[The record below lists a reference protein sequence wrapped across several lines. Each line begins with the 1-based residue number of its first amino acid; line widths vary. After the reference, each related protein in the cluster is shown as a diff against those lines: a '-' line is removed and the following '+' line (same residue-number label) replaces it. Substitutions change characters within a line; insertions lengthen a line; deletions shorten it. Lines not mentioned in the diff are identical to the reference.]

1 MKQRLLLALLM
12 LFTSVGFVMGQD
24 SHERDIAITIPAG
37 GSVNIQL
44 TGTGLSKAGDSP
56 GSVDITCP
64 TLETSS
70 GTQIS
75 PTVTAVGAAVQW
87 KYPEDGV
94 TTGAETIYFVNNDD
108 NNGDNWSGLQL
119 TIDGKVEAFVVG
131 ASGDMSSKL
140 AYLAFTNNGVLETLT
155 LGNESNEL
163 GYVSALRTLSCQDNK
178 LAHIPAKGSISSYII
193 GTQSPDGFQPVT
205 GITREEDNTVK
216 IDASDLTSLGL
227 FSKNLESFKL
237 DNWTLNGE
245 PITATPGKDNTYTI
259 TDSHG
264 NYISGTFYCQLT
276 CQNGDANYPNVL
288 IQNVPITIPEAE
300 FTLEYSVTTVSG
312 SSTDGGSIIVKN
324 ADGEEITSNANTLHK
339 DDQITIEVKVNEGY
353 YIYEVNRSNLNL
365 ITPMPSGEVTAGTY
379 EYTIAGTGHPEFHI
393 TFAKRTDEAD
403 IARVIN
409 SAQGT
414 MQLCNSSDELVTSNS
429 VTAGTQLYVKVK
441 PETGYLVNAITV
453 NGNALTVSS
462 ETPDQDGWYK
472 TNNYTTV
479 ADINTFVALF
489 DVGSTVNI
497 PSTIEGTDGNVT
509 VTYNSGASVKSGET
523 TLTPGTSISI
533 IVPAASDGYEVA
545 SVLFNGK
552 QIGTTAKTYTEEVE
566 EGTNYIYVEYRS
578 TKVTELNKLIFGI
591 DDSKVKIYADADCTQ
606 EVTTANIS
614 TTLKSG
620 DDIYVKITGLAAD
633 ESVERVVINGE
644 EAASTSEGTYFL
656 TEGAVAGINSVVV
669 YATGAPTLN
678 IVLEGLEQSEQ
689 SVAVTIKKGDNVI
702 ADPSA
707 ETFAEG
713 DEITITTNKVQ
724 DKAVSSVT
732 INGVSQNIAA
742 DGIYT
747 FKMVAGTNYVTIVYE
762 STKPDEEVA
771 VEHNDGGEVSA
782 MIEDNT
788 IVITTTPKTGY
799 GVAAV
804 IVNDNDWVETVEAN
818 GSYEAT
824 ARPGENKVSVVFT
837 DKALVDTRVDGVT
850 GSSSDIVVLGED
862 GVTTIKKN
870 ETTLD
875 QNNPD
880 ENTITIKVNNQ
891 KEHYKLV
898 SVSVNGKPLI
908 GEEGSGEDA
917 GKMIYTYDV
926 KVGTNLVVATYESTA
941 AERVEEVIAGDVSA
955 TISYYSDSEGTTTV
969 DPSTLDAEEAI
980 YFKVTPNGNETV
992 REVYFNDEGPL
1003 APSDGVYTGTMQA
1016 GKNTLYVFFNDAAI
1030 IRASYAEE
1038 DGTITL
1044 KNGSTPVNSGDE
1056 LAKDESVTATIT
1068 PSDGYVIKAV
1078 YVNGINQSVTPDKD
1092 GTATVTTTVQS
1103 GLNIIHAEFE
1113 YVAATVNLTYNSSIG
1128 SVTTSPELD
1137 PEEGNTE
1144 YEAGEAITIIPSV
1157 DAEDYNRI
1165 TVTINGS
1172 TEGVTNNGNGTYTVT
1187 LQAGVNNIHVDFARA
1202 LAGNLLV
1209 KYPDTEVSDVT
1220 IYDLNGNDVAT
1231 TVLNGDWVEA
1241 PADTKLEVTF
1251 KVTDPTN
1258 KLISAVV
1265 NGQLYSLTP
1274 DAKNECRIGSS
1285 GTTDDIVILP
1295 EGESVLRIYV
1305 KKLVEPSIT
1314 PVTTYAYDGTAKA
1327 VEYTTSPAGLNN
1339 IEVYY
1344 RPVGGAEWRTEPYAE
1359 AGSYKVMFKRAA
1371 DANYAEVNTETSPTT
1386 ITINKAHLIITQLPT
1401 VTRDEATNKYVLAQD
1416 GKAGYYVNGSLKSV
1430 AGTFELEHFTH
1441 ESGEHYAEVGFTTN
1455 EEDDNLDRN
1464 TITGIKVHYNV
1475 KSYTGGHYTLT
1486 VDNSG
1491 TPFYLMCGDAII
1503 DSNDLL
1509 DPSASI
1515 AALYDP
1521 QPGFEYALYQVKDG
1535 EETLVPTGS
1544 NGKFLVSNICNSSN
1558 TSATLKLKATD
1569 KRQVL
1574 AVKDGKFEIEDAV
1587 YNGQPQ
1593 FFNPSSVALVVGED
1607 KKAVASNNQAYGR
1620 LIVTYK
1626 DAKGNT
1632 VIAPVDA
1639 GTYTVTLSYNDD
1651 DMYKD
1656 FKPVSATFEIE
1667 KVNLDDVLIGD
1678 PVATPIT
1685 AGQSLRNSHLAG
1697 PAEIPGQYQWL
1708 DETAIPT
1715 SDSDGGT
1722 NQPAKFVPVDKTNFT
1737 SYRNVG
1743 KVNVKILKGVQV
1755 VTYNANLGTIS
1766 VVDDQNISYKSGS
1779 QVQPETK
1786 LTITAKPLDATMQQ
1800 FESMTITIGEETKTY
1815 TTSTATITFPEA
1827 GEGNVEIYATF
1838 KLKEKDP
1845 VIIEEG
1851 QYAVV
1856 LPESVRGAKVDKS
1869 GVYAVERGDDFTF
1882 TVTTLAA
1889 DAGKVTV
1896 TVNGSALTGTNGKYT
1911 LTNVT
1916 ERQDISISVSNP
1928 TEVKVNIPRSYH
1940 IEGQSEDYAT
1950 VSVIN
1955 NTANDGH
1962 YYFNDALTVIA
1973 FTHITGVDFARWS
1986 DNSREQ
1992 VHEVV
1997 LDAAEYT
2004 LLASF
2009 TGLPTGIEDIESATV
2024 YTGKGFIMVK
2034 NVADAELTVVSI
2046 SGRLQAKQE
2055 ISGDTRIDV
2064 PQGIYVV
2071 VLQSGDEV
2079 KQLKVIVK

>member
-24 SHERDIAITIPAG
+24 SRIQITISGSARIDLLGSGMTEDDYPKLMNAG
-37 GSVNIQL
+37 DTEVRPNGLEEVGTQL
-44 TGTGLSKAGDSP
+44 TY
-56 GSVDITCP
+56 
-64 TLETSS
+64 TLTTSG
-70 GTQIS
+70 GTQTYYFENPS
-75 PTVTAVGAAVQW
+75 
-87 KYPEDGV
+87 
-94 TTGAETIYFVNNDD
+94 ETKS
-108 NNGDNWSGLQL
+108 WSGL
-119 TIDGKVEAFVVG
+119 TMNISGPVTSFVVTG
-131 ASGDMSSKL
+131 SGSLSNAISSL
-140 AYLAFTNNGVLETLT
+140 NIQTNGQQTLETLT
-155 LGNESNEL
+155 LGTESDEL
-163 GYVSALRTLSCQDNK
+163 GYMSKLTSLSCGNNK
-178 LAHIPAKGSISSYII
+178 LKHIPATKDGLNYSVGSQYPEGITPIQLSRNGGTGDNKFAVKISSEQLK
-193 GTQSPDGFQPVT
+193 GT
-205 GITREEDNTVK
+205 
-216 IDASDLTSLGL
+216 GL
-227 FSKNLESFKL
+227 FSK
-237 DNWTLNGE
+237 D
-245 PITATPGKDNTYTI
+245 ITNYEIRWDLTNYSMTGNVEDGYLI
-259 TDSHG
+259 TDKNTG
-264 NYISGTFYCQLT
+264 VYLDGTFNVRVEIDNADQ
-276 CQNGDANYPNVL
+276 NYPGVNVY
-288 IQNVPITIPEAE
+288 NIPVVIPKAE
-300 FTLEYSVTTVSG
+300 FSLTTTAV
-312 SSTDGGSIIVKN
+312 DA
-324 ADGEEITSNANTLHK
+324 ADGTIKAYTDEDCNDEITSDTKLTKDQHIWIKIEANDGQAISKVERKGLTLA
-339 DDQITIEVKVNEGY
+339 TVFSEAV
-353 YIYEVNRSNLNL
+353 
-365 ITPMPSGEVTAGTY
+365 PGTY
-379 EYTIAGTGHPEFHI
+379 EYVVTGTGDASLTVTFEDIVPGSATLLSFTSDEGEI
-393 TFAKRTDEAD
+393 EVWQQDGNAEISSAKRGSTVFAKVKPTAGYLVDGGVKVVGGANATITTLGITGDAD
-403 IARVIN
+403 GNGWYSTKSYTIPTGEEDMTYGFVGLFKRGATVDVTLGTGATTGEEVTIQTSTPTVETIEENSTVEPGTKVTITVPDAATGYAIASVTN
-409 SAQGT
+409 NGQK
-414 MQLCNSSDELVTSNS
+414 CDLVTSGS
-429 VTAGTQLYVKVK
+429 Y
-441 PETGYLVNAITV
+441 ETELAVGVN
-453 NGNALTVSS
+453 
-462 ETPDQDGWYK
+462 
-472 TNNYTTV
+472 
-479 ADINTFVALF
+479 
-489 DVGSTVNI
+489 NI
-497 PSTIEGTDGNVT
+497 E
-509 VTYNSGASVKSGET
+509 VTYEDV
-523 TLTPGTSISI
+523 
-533 IVPAASDGYEVA
+533 
-545 SVLFNGK
+545 
-552 QIGTTAKTYTEEVE
+552 
-566 EGTNYIYVEYRS
+566 R
-578 TKVTELNKLIFGI
+578 VTELLIFGI
-591 DDSKVKIYADADCTQ
+591 DKNKVEVYKGENKITDDNLSSVKA
-606 EVTTANIS
+606 
-614 TTLKSG
+614 G
-620 DDIYVKITGLAAD
+620 DELTIEFTGLAAD
-633 ESVERVVINGE
+633 EKVEGVSVNAQDEV
-644 EAASTSEGTYFL
+644 TSGTYKG
-656 TEGAVAGINSVVV
+656 TAVAGVNTIFVRMASN
-669 YATGAPTLN
+669 PTLGEPKFYG
-678 IVLEGLEQSEQ
+678 LEGSIETDDLVSVTQNGE
-689 SVAVTIKKGDNVI
+689 SVAVDG
-702 ADPSA
+702 AL
-707 ETFAEG
+707 AEG
-713 DEITITTNKVQ
+713 DVTITVKDV
-724 DKAVSSVT
+724 
-732 INGVSQNIAA
+732 
-742 DGIYT
+742 
-747 FKMVAGTNYVTIVYE
+747 
-762 STKPDEEVA
+762 
-771 VEHNDGGEVSA
+771 
-782 MIEDNT
+782 
-788 IVITTTPKTGY
+788 TGY
-799 GVAAV
+799 SIERVLFNGIKLDLANDVYKGDVVSGLNTVTVYYKSTAV
-804 IVNDNDWVETVEAN
+804 GDVEYEFVGGGDASWITKD
-818 GSYEAT
+818 EAT
-824 ARPGENKVSVVFT
+824 LGQVKISASNSIQKGKGIQAVLLNALNSEEETGDYVEYTDGAYVVTLQPGNNLITVVFT
-837 DKALVDTRVDGVT
+837 DKALIETHVEGVEGYAG
-850 GSSSDIVVLGED
+850 GSEIAITSPQNYSEGSTYEVGEELAFTVKPTIEYSDIDYSLQAVYINGESQNVLGED
-862 GVTTIKKN
+862 GTYT
-870 ETTLD
+870 
-875 QNNPD
+875 
-880 ENTITIKVNNQ
+880 
-891 KEHYKLV
+891 
-898 SVSVNGKPLI
+898 
-908 GEEGSGEDA
+908 DA
-917 GKMIYTYDV
+917 LA
-926 KVGTNLVVATYESTA
+926 VGTNHIVAVYESQAATVVEPILVGTEGTA
-941 AERVEEVIAGDVSA
+941 PTITYYVNDGGTGYTTIPTGLNAGDKLSFEVTDAGNNTLDCVYFNNEPVQPTGGKYEVSIEKGNNTLYAFFNEAAVVKTVVTDGGTIAVEPTDPKMKKGTTISA
-955 TISYYSDSEGTTTV
+955 TI
-969 DPSTLDAEEAI
+969 EA
-980 YFKVTPNGNETV
+980 
-992 REVYFNDEGPL
+992 
-1003 APSDGVYTGTMQA
+1003 
-1016 GKNTLYVFFNDAAI
+1016 
-1030 IRASYAEE
+1030 
-1038 DGTITL
+1038 
-1044 KNGSTPVNSGDE
+1044 
-1056 LAKDESVTATIT
+1056 
-1068 PSDGYVIKAV
+1068 SDGYRIKAV
-1078 YVNGINQSVTPDKD
+1078 YFNGETVKGDLDDD
-1092 GTATVTTTVQS
+1092 GKLSDLTVQS

-1137 PEEGNTE
+1137 PEEGNTK
-1144 YEAGEAITIIPSV
+1144 YEAGQVITIIPSV

-1172 TEGVTNNGNGTYTVT
+1172 TEGVTNNGNDTYTVT

-1209 KYPDTEVSDVT
+1209 KYPDAEVSDVT

-1231 TVLNGDWVEA
+1231 TVANGDYVEA

-1251 KVTDPTN
+1251 KVDKPAN

-1274 DAKNECRIGSS
+1274 DENDVCRIGSS

-1305 KKLVEPSIT
+1305 KELVEPSIT

-1327 VEYTTSPAGLNN
+1327 VEYATYPAGLNN

-1344 RPVGGAEWRTEPYAE
+1344 RPEGGAEWRTEPYAE
-1359 AGSYKVMFKRAA
+1359 AGSYEVMFKRAA

-1386 ITINKAHLIITQLPT
+1386 ITINQAHLIITQLPT

-1535 EETLVPTGS
+1535 EETIVPTG
-1544 NGKFLVSNICNSSN
+1544 NDGKFLVSDICNSSN

-1607 KKAVASNNQAYGR
+1607 KKAVASDSQAYGR

-1656 FKPVSATFEIE
+1656 FKPVSAIFEIE

-1737 SYRNVG
+1737 SYRHVG
-1743 KVNVKILKGVQV
+1743 KVHVKILKGVQV

-1845 VIIEEG
+1845 VIIPEG

-1856 LPESVRGAKVDKS
+1856 LPESVRGARVDKS